1 MEPVEKTTR
10 PTSRRTQLERRAEAE
25 QRLLVAARQIVA
37 RKGWVGMTL
46 SEVGEEAG
54 YSRGLA
60 THHFGNKAG
69 LLRALA
75 GFVNS
80 TFMELVQARS
90 PQWRPGMDALKGF
103 VSVYLA
109 RPDGDWVNTR
119 ALLALMSEAVTQ
131 DSETVQVLAEYNL
144 SVQKHLARYI
154 REGIDNG
161 EMRPDVDPMT
171 GALLFLGTLR
181 GMMLQVLLNPAG
193 VDLELVHSQ
202 MLAFVEN
209 ALACAPSA

>member
-1 MEPVEKTTR
+1 MEPVEKTTQ
-10 PTSRRTQLERRAEAE
+10 PTPRRTQLERRAEAE
-25 QRLLVAARQIVA
+25 QRLLIAARQIVA

-80 TFMELVQARS
+80 TFMELVKARS

-119 ALLALMSEAVTQ
+119 ALLALLSEAVTQ

-144 SVQKHLARYI
+144 SVQQHLAQYI
-154 REGIDNG
+154 REGIEKG
-161 EMRPDVDPMT
+161 EMRPDVDPMI

-181 GMMLQVLLNPAG
+181 GMMLQVLLNPSA
-193 VDLELVHSQ
+193 VDLGLVHTQ

-209 ALACAPSA
+209 ALASVRPL